1 MPGASS
7 TDIIAT
13 CLTDILAALETP
25 SPNAPI
31 NPLQPTQIETLKQL
45 IDIFK
50 TTAPKEADPAQLPRV
65 STEEPAPLPRVPDK
79 RHRYP
84 TRAPA
89 PLPPARDSAYTV
101 SRPSV
106 PLPPEVETENQ
117 QHHLATNE
125 EQMEAAIIRSLL
137 QDALEDATQG
147 PLQFANIAH
156 RLASDEPTAPS
167 WALSAL
173 ACECENIPTLDPDA
187 SMHIPKGY
195 ALKALNVDTETLEE
209 YKNLRLSSE
218 GLMWIKSCSEEF
230 HRLCSGTP
238 NQPGTNTM
246 FFIPHTQVPTGR
258 KVTYM
263 RLVVTDQPQKANPRR
278 VRITVGGDKLDYPFD
293 ISTRTAGLTTA
304 KILFNSVVSTKN
316 AKFCT
321 MDIKDF
327 YLNTPMDRYEYMRI
341 PIDIIP
347 EDIFEYYNLKDLVH
361 NGSVTVEIC
370 KGMYG
375 LSSSRRLASDD
386 LKPHLQ
392 KWGYH

>member
-1 MPGASS
+1 
-7 TDIIAT
+7 
-13 CLTDILAALETP
+13 
-25 SPNAPI
+25 
-31 NPLQPTQIETLKQL
+31 
-45 IDIFK
+45 
-50 TTAPKEADPAQLPRV
+50 
-65 STEEPAPLPRVPDK
+65 VPDK

-106 PLPPEVETENQ
+106 PLPPEVETNNQ
-117 QHHLATNE
+117 QEHHAHAD
-125 EQMEAAIIRSLL
+125 EQIEAAIIRSLL

-230 HRLCSGTP
+230 HHLCSGTL

-246 FFIPHTQVPTGR
+246 FLSLTLKFPQAAKSHTC
-258 KVTYM
+258 
-263 RLVVTDQPQKANPRR
+263 D
-278 VRITVGGDKLDYPFD
+278 
-293 ISTRTAGLTTA
+293 S
-304 KILFNSVVSTKN
+304 
-316 AKFCT
+316 
-321 MDIKDF
+321 
-327 YLNTPMDRYEYMRI
+327 
-341 PIDIIP
+341 
-347 EDIFEYYNLKDLVH
+347 
-361 NGSVTVEIC
+361 
-370 KGMYG
+370 
-375 LSSSRRLASDD
+375 
-386 LKPHLQ
+386 
-392 KWGYH
+392 